1 MFHEFRREKIKRIGQ
16 LRRKLFTRKDRFF
29 FSLCLGSLFDYFQ
42 VRSMGYFMIEGICEK
57 KKAFEFTNC
66 PCYLD
71 LEYLTNSL
79 IN

>member
-1 MFHEFRREKIKRIGQ
+1 
-16 LRRKLFTRKDRFF
+16 
-29 FSLCLGSLFDYFQ
+29 
-42 VRSMGYFMIEGICEK
+42 MIEGICE